1 MDVAQKLIAKAFS
14 ACRCARSVLRWSL
27 FFCLN
32 GVLWATSTAAQ
43 NMPNS
48 QVLSILVPAS
58 IIEDFTIFVDG
69 RDILSIDDYGGDKS
83 RREVAEMVLMHQALY
98 LGGYRGAIKYVEQ
111 EVDYLRSLHMIADG
125 KAAIFGATAWY
136 ENVSAEN
143 SPYWV
148 TEPLVRNGEFV
159 VGLYTSAKNTK
170 AMSVNSLADL
180 RHLRAVSNVHWGTD
194 WRNLE
199 LLNLTHVYSVRQ
211 WSNMARMVQ
220 AQRADFTLAPFRSG
234 TDRSLSTEDFTLT
247 PIPNVS
253 FALEGSRH
261 WVTSKTHPMGK
272 KAYQSLS
279 RGLASLRNQ
288 GSVVRAYTESGFFQ
302 PKHDHWPEINRANR
316 TRALSTPP
324 ERLAIVATDAQT
336 N

>member
-1 MDVAQKLIAKAFS
+1 MNVTQHIIGKRFS
-14 ACRCARSVLRWSL
+14 MHDGALSALPTAL
-27 FFCLN
+27 FLCLN
-32 GVLWATSTAAQ
+32 ALFLSSVSSAEQLSNQ
-43 NMPNS
+43 QS
-48 QVLSILVPAS
+48 LSILVPTS
-58 IIEDFTIFVDG
+58 IVEDFTVFIDG
-69 RDILSIDDYGGDKS
+69 RDILSIDNYGGDKS

-98 LGGYRGAIKYVEQ
+98 LGGYSGAIEYVAQ

-136 ENVSAEN
+136 ENVSADN

-148 TEPLVRNGEFV
+148 TKPLVRNGEFV
-159 VGLYTSAKNTK
+159 VGLYTSSANEK
-170 AMSVNSLADL
+170 AMSVSSLADL

-220 AQRADFTLAPFRSG
+220 AQRADFTLAPFRSNSNRLLAM
-234 TDRSLSTEDFTLT
+234 DDFELT

-261 WVTSKTHPMGK
+261 WVSSKAHPMGEM
-272 KAYQSLS
+272 AYKSLT
-279 RGLASLRNQ
+279 RGLLSLRNQ

-302 PKHDHWPEINRANR
+302 PKHDHWPEINRLADR
-316 TRALSTPP
+316 P
-324 ERLAIVATDAQT
+324 ERLAVVSADSPS

>member
-1 MDVAQKLIAKAFS
+1 MSVAQHATGKLCSMHQS
-14 ACRCARSVLRWSL
+14 ALSALPMAL
-27 FFCLN
+27 FLCFFALFMASA
-32 GVLWATSTAAQ
+32 ATAEQRTNPQ
-43 NMPNS
+43 P
-48 QVLSILVPAS
+48 LSILVPSS
-58 IIEDFTIFVDG
+58 IVKDFTAFVDG
-69 RDILSIDDYGGDKS
+69 RDILSIDNYGGDKS

-98 LGGYRGAIKYVEQ
+98 LGGYSGVIEYVAQ

-136 ENVSAEN
+136 ENVSADN

-148 TEPLVRNGEFV
+148 TKPLVRNGEFV
-159 VGLYTSAKNTK
+159 VGLYTSAANEK
-170 AMSVNSLADL
+170 AMSVSTLSEL
-180 RHLRAVSNVHWGTD
+180 RNLRAVSNVHWGTD

-220 AQRADFTLAPFRSG
+220 AQRADFTLAPFRSN
-234 TDRSLSTEDFTLT
+234 TDRSLAMDDFELT

-261 WVTSKTHPMGK
+261 WVTSKTHAMGED
-272 KAYQSLS
+272 AYKSLA

-288 GSVVRAYTESGFFQ
+288 GSVVRAYSESGFIQ
-302 PKHDHWPEINRANR
+302 PKHDHWPEINRPDYN
-316 TRALSTPP
+316 
-324 ERLAIVATDAQT
+324 RLANPPARLAVISADSQP

>member
-1 MDVAQKLIAKAFS
+1 MSVAQHTTGKLFS
-14 ACRCARSVLRWSL
+14 MHQRVLLALPTAL
-27 FFCLN
+27 FLCLC
-32 GVLWATSTAAQ
+32 VLFLSSSASAEQ
-43 NMPNS
+43 PSNP
-48 QVLSILVPAS
+48 QPLSILVPTS
-58 IIEDFTIFVDG
+58 IVEDFTVFVDG
-69 RDILSIDDYGGDKS
+69 RDILSIDNYGGDNS

-98 LGGYRGAIKYVEQ
+98 LGGYSGAIEYVAQ

-136 ENVSAEN
+136 ENVSADN

-148 TEPLVRNGEFV
+148 TKPLVRNGEFV
-159 VGLYTSAKNTK
+159 VGLYTSAANEK
-170 AMSVNSLADL
+170 AMSVSSLSDL
-180 RHLRAVSNVHWGTD
+180 RNLRAVSNVHWGTD

-220 AQRADFTLAPFRSG
+220 AQRADFTLAPFRSNS
-234 TDRSLSTEDFTLT
+234 DRVLITEDFELT

-261 WVTSKTHPMGK
+261 WVTSKAHPMGEMAHK
-272 KAYQSLS
+272 SLS
-279 RGLASLRNQ
+279 RGLLSLRNQ
-288 GSVVRAYTESGFFQ
+288 GSVVRAYSESGFFQ
-302 PKHDHWPEINRANR
+302 PKHDHWPEINRPEYNRLAN
-316 TRALSTPP
+316 PP
-324 ERLAIVATDAQT
+324 ERLAVVSADSPS